1 MNNQN
6 PEQIARDK
14 IDSMLNKAGWVV
26 QAKNKVNLSAAKG
39 VAVREYQTDIGP
51 VDYVL
56 FVDRK
61 PVGVIE
67 AKREEEG
74 QRLTVVEDQSS
85 GYANATL
92 KYNLN
97 KAPLPFVYEST
108 GVLTRFTDYRD
119 PKPRSRPIF
128 HFHQPS
134 TLFEW
139 IGQRTTLRSR
149 LRNLPKLDKDRLRP
163 AQIDAIKNLETSFSN
178 NRPKALIQMATG
190 AGKTF
195 TACTFVYRLLKHV
208 DAKRILFVVDTKN
221 LGEQAE
227 QEFLKYQPT
236 DDNRKFTELYNV
248 QRLGS
253 SYIAS
258 DSQVCISTIQRLYSI
273 LKGEELDE
281 SAEEGNPNEKSWQWQ
296 KKRTFACRIFSKKSY

>member
-1 MNNQN
+1 
-6 PEQIARDK
+6 
-14 IDSMLNKAGWVV
+14 MLNQAGWVV
-26 QAKNKVNLSAAKG
+26 QSKNKVNLSAAQG

-51 VDYVL
+51 ADYVL

-67 AKREEEG
+67 AKKEEEG
-74 QRLTVVEDQSS
+74 QRLTVAEDQAA
-85 GYANATL
+85 GYAQSTL

-97 KAPLPFVYEST
+97 KEPLPFVYEST
-108 GVLTRFTDYRD
+108 GLLTRFTDYRD
-119 PKPRSRPIF
+119 PKPRSRELF

-134 TLFEW
+134 TLLEW
-139 IGQRTTLRSR
+139 IKQSQTLRRRLTTLPR
-149 LRNLPKLDKDRLRP
+149 LDREGLRP
-163 AQIDAIKNLETSFSN
+163 AQINAIEKLEISFKN

-195 TACTFVYRLLKHV
+195 TACTFVYRLLKFAQ
-208 DAKRILFVVDTKN
+208 AKRILFVVDTKN

-227 QEFLKYQPT
+227 QEFLKFQPT

-248 QRLGS
+248 QRLS
-253 SYIAS
+253 SGYIAS

-273 LKGEELDE
+273 LKGEELEE
-281 SAEEGNPNEKSWQWQ
+281 SAEEDNPNEKSWQWH
-296 KKRTFACRIFSKKSY
+296 KKEPMQS